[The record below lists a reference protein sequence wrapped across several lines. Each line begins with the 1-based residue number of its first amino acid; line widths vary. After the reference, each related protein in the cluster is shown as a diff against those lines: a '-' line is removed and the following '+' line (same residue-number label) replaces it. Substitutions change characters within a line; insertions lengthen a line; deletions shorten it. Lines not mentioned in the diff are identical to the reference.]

1 MATQLTITY
10 SVDDLFDIVQEE
22 TLNIAN
28 IANTGQVDNIAIT
41 NNETGIFQRLLKQG
55 ANDAFKVFSVLC
67 KVLADGDVP
76 IALDSLEGMVAVPK
90 LVYNL
95 VPAESVNIPIYTPI
109 FTNKL
114 QDTII
119 KFIIVEWLRLKGE
132 RQWAI
137 EKQEYLELKK
147 ELKSCAFHTQT
158 PVVRKQRF
166 L

>member
-41 NNETGIFQRLLKQG
+41 NNETGIFRRLLKQG

-67 KVLADGDVP
+67 KVLTDGDVP
-76 IALDSLEGMVAVPK
+76 IALDFVSDPMTLI
-90 LVYNL
+90 YNL

>member
-41 NNETGIFQRLLKQG
+41 NNETGIFRRLLKQG

-67 KVLADGDVP
+67 KVLTDEDVP
-76 IALDSLEGMVAVPK
+76 IALDFVSDPMTLI
-90 LVYNL
+90 YNL

-158 PVVRKQRF
+158 PVIRKQRF

>member
-41 NNETGIFQRLLKQG
+41 NNETGIFRRLLKQG

-67 KVLADGDVP
+67 KVLTDGDVP
-76 IALDSLEGMVAVPK
+76 IALDFVSDPMTLI
-90 LVYNL
+90 YNL

-158 PVVRKQRF
+158 PVIRKQRF

>member
-1 MATQLTITY
+1 MATQLTVTY
-10 SVDDLFDIVQEE
+10 QIQDLFNIVQEE
-22 TLNIAN
+22 TLHIAN
-28 IANTGQVDNIAIT
+28 LSDSGQVDNIAMSI
-41 NNETGIFQRLLKQG
+41 NETTIFERLLKQA

-76 IALDSLEGMVAVPK
+76 IALNTLVIDPPT